1 MIIIKCNKVMVIN
14 KDFKIIPSKVKDKI
28 ITLTKISHNFM
39 LRIILSKNQSKDNKF
54 FKEKAQNHWVN
65 LREQKYNSNSNVL
78 EK

>member
-1 MIIIKCNKVMVIN
+1 
-14 KDFKIIPSKVKDKI
+14 
-28 ITLTKISHNFM
+28 M